1 MEMHKQQS
9 TSPHTSVLLQIR
21 NEGKKPFWMAE
32 GSTKQNRLT
41 FYRRKETAK
50 AAAAGESRV

>member
-1 MEMHKQQS
+1 MHKQQS
-9 TSPHTSVLLQIR
+9 TPPCASVLWQNR
-21 NEGKKPFWMAE
+21 NEGKKPFWMAD

-50 AAAAGESRV
+50 AAAAGESRE